1 VPELNQITVTRV
13 VASPAAL
20 DAAQWSADA
29 LVFRTATDELFVYPA
44 QDQVAVDDAYAIVL
58 RDGGHAGVWL
68 PMTDARNFLGHECEW
83 ELPAHRPAFAQGSVA
98 GIPAKLYFEDD
109 RVFLVVLAAY
119 AEDFT
124 ERMNHALPE
133 SSQ

>member
-1 VPELNQITVTRV
+1 MPELNQITVTRV

-68 PMTDARNFLGHECEW
+68 WVRKDAAPTIRYNKNENTDIK
-83 ELPAHRPAFAQGSVA
+83 SVKN
-98 GIPAKLYFEDD
+98 ID
-109 RVFLVVLAAY
+109 
-119 AEDFT
+119 T
-124 ERMNHALPE
+124 ESVNI
-133 SSQ
+133 